1 VDCNSARMLVA
12 FFGRQ
17 GSELAPEDAAELN
30 AHLAGCSTCAATV
43 QFERAFD
50 DRVGKAMLAVPV
62 PANLKAKLL
71 DGVAAARGAWY
82 RQKFYAVAGLAA
94 AIVVAVGGMIAYQ
107 IEKAPELRINELIAN
122 ADADTQRP
130 EVQVERILSANGLRY
145 SPEKPFEL
153 RQLLSAEMKAP
164 PGQSRQVP
172 SFILYNAPKN
182 AQATVYVVRDT
193 DYNWKSLPQDGS
205 SVTSTF
211 GFQLAVVRDTRRSDV
226 AYIVVFTGAGLEL
239 FLEDRSTA

>member
-1 VDCNSARMLVA
+1 MLVA

-30 AHLAGCSTCAATV
+30 AHIAGCPECAASV
-43 QFERAFD
+43 RFERAFD

-62 PANLKAKLL
+62 PPDLKTKLL

-94 AIVVAVGGMIAYQ
+94 AVLLSVGGVIAYQ
-107 IEKAPELRINELIAN
+107 IEKAPELRMSEIIAG
-122 ADADTQRP
+122 ADEDAQTPTVAVDRMLATH
-130 EVQVERILSANGLRY
+130 GLRY
-145 SPEKPFEL
+145 APEKSFEL
-153 RQLLSAEMKAP
+153 HQLWSVGMQPL
-164 PGQSRQVP
+164 PGQSRPVP
-172 SFILYNAPKN
+172 AFVLFNVPKN
-182 AQATVYVVRDT
+182 AQATVYAVRDT
-193 DYNWKSLPQDGS
+193 DYNWKNLPQDGS

-239 FLEDRSTA
+239 FLEERSSG